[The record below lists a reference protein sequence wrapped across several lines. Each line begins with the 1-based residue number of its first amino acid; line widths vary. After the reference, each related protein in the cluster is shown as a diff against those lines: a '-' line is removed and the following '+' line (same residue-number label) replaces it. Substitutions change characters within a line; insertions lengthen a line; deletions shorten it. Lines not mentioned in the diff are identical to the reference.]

1 MANQFTARIADDAD
15 VAVKLRSEDVL
26 RRLWLLREAEGRV
39 EGWLGE
45 AIVDAREAGRT
56 WDEIGQAL
64 GVTRQAAWQRYRDR
78 MRADLEASR
87 SQSELSEDE
96 AMALAVSET
105 RAVRRERRERRE
117 R

>member
-1 MANQFTARIADDAD
+1 MMNQLTARIADDAD

-45 AIVDAREAGRT
+45 AIIDAREAGRT

-78 MRADLEASR
+78 MRADLDGRGATTPFRARRAAGRWSSTGGRANRR
-87 SQSELSEDE
+87 SSER
-96 AMALAVSET
+96 T
-105 RAVRRERRERRE
+105 R
-117 R
+117 